1 MVLFNFHYYF
11 FCVAIEAVIVLLLFL
26 IFVENSKQ
34 VKTTLLLLLLFC
46 QFCVNRFLSSI
57 VLFAPSLLSSCV
69 YAPVGLIKASN
80 GTNSSSNSWCIHPLT
95 EQCIHLPMLASV
107 SVLASC
113 VCPCTVHLPV
123 VHFHSCE
130 HTHTQMTT
138 SSQQEHFFLVEV
150 KHIFSFC
157 CYYVFFTNLNLIIF
171 KTIWPICSTDR
182 PFSRHFSFF
191 LCNFVIA
198 CEMDALRKALEV
210 FWESTEKSGTKYVL
224 TFLELTRA
232 TEQQTKMCA
241 NCGYVC
247 GHTIIPEPT
256 PAHYCHFKRQSCLH
270 CTTARQYVEC
280 SAVCVI
286 LNLNIIVHSTMAVV
300 LMLKSCQNYCQTHKW
315 CQE

>member
-1 MVLFNFHYYF
+1 MMH
-11 FCVAIEAVIVLLLFL
+11 
-26 IFVENSKQ
+26 
-34 VKTTLLLLLLFC
+34 
-46 QFCVNRFLSSI
+46 
-57 VLFAPSLLSSCV
+57 PS
-69 YAPVGLIKASN
+69 
-80 GTNSSSNSWCIHPLT
+80 TDR
-95 EQCIHLPMLASV
+95 
-107 SVLASC
+107 
-113 VCPCTVHLPV
+113 TVHP
-123 VHFHSCE
+123 FTDAGQCE
-130 HTHTQMTT
+130 CACLMCVPLYSPLACRTFPQLWTHAHTNDHIITT
-138 SSQQEHFFLVEV
+138 RTFFFWLRWS
-150 KHIFSFC
+150 IFSLF
-157 CYYVFFTNLNLIIF
+157 VVTTFFFTNLNLIIF